1 MAILRSA
8 ILRSPILRSSVR
20 SIVGTLSAGSMS
32 LSGETPTA
40 TISYSGTLTA
50 GSLAIAAD
58 NPSAIQSV
66 IGTLSSGA
74 MALAAD
80 NPSGIKSVIGT
91 LTSGEVALDGNDP
104 SAILD
109 TVGTLSAGSVS
120 LSGGIPTAISA
131 YIGTLT
137 AGSLALAAENPS
149 STINFPDSW
158 RYKCQLTVNSDVVYG
173 SGTHSQFPV
182 LVTHHTLPSSI
193 FTNANSDGS
202 DIRFSSDSSG
212 TTPLNRKIVVF
223 DATNEFAE
231 IHVERDLSTSSDTD
245 LWVWYGQAAATEPSA
260 SDTDHGSQGVWDSSY
275 KGVWDLGS
283 TADSTANGH
292 TLTAEGSP
300 SADDGFLGSGYDFT
314 GTEDLYAPDNA
325 DFDFT
330 TGITLEAVAFR
341 IDNVIGGNPLIDK
354 FYDGS
359 SRAYLLWTGA
369 ASWNGVVLDK
379 GTIQFYLGVANGT
392 NQITLTTAEK
402 RITYGWP
409 QFIAAHWDNIEDTMR
424 VMHALGGERKWAY
437 EVPIAPAVPYAS
449 NPIIALGTAGQW
461 DDTGIRD
468 PDFLRNKSDNLETTD
483 DDGNYVLFYRGYDGT
498 DRKQGRATKG
508 ADWKSWTKDT
518 TNNPILSPTAST
530 WDEDGLAGMSA
541 IKIDADTYVAVYMGF
556 NSTEWGV
563 GRATSSDG
571 KTWTKD
577 TSTGKALS
585 PSDFS
590 GAAAGTVAG
599 IPYIWYEG
607 NTLYLCFEAYVSGD
621 IFSIFLAHSSDDGE
635 SWTVDNSGDPI
646 LSPSAT
652 TWFADEHVAN
662 PSIYKIDTNEY
673 LMCFNGAGN
682 VGSYKSNY
690 HLGFAKATSVT
701 GPWTIF
707 SGVALAPDGST
718 GNWAYRVESMRP
730 VPSHLV
736 KRRSDPIEFV
746 YFGNDIDSGI
756 QGTEIGHAEMD
767 PNTVQWTLSATTAS
781 KSDNIGTN
789 TLPMYI
795 GRDYNDDDHSKWSFE
810 DIRTSSVA
818 RSTDWIHTR
827 AANLFGGSDFITTGT
842 PVVLGGETGTI
853 SAGQMAS
860 EGNAPSAIMGQ
871 LGTLSPGSMAIV
883 GQVPQAVLCSPHP
896 RG

>member
-1 MAILRSA
+1 
-8 ILRSPILRSSVR
+8 
-20 SIVGTLSAGSMS
+20 
-32 LSGETPTA
+32 
-40 TISYSGTLTA
+40 
-50 GSLAIAAD
+50 
-58 NPSAIQSV
+58 
-66 IGTLSSGA
+66 
-74 MALAAD
+74 
-80 NPSGIKSVIGT
+80 
-91 LTSGEVALDGNDP
+91 
-104 SAILD
+104 
-109 TVGTLSAGSVS
+109 
-120 LSGGIPTAISA
+120 
-131 YIGTLT
+131 
-137 AGSLALAAENPS
+137 
-149 STINFPDSW
+149 
-158 RYKCQLTVNSDVVYG
+158 
-173 SGTHSQFPV
+173 
-182 LVTHHTLPSSI
+182 
-193 FTNANSDGS
+193 
-202 DIRFSSDSSG
+202 
-212 TTPLNRKIVVF
+212 
-223 DATNEFAE
+223 
-231 IHVERDLSTSSDTD
+231 
-245 LWVWYGQAAATEPSA
+245 
-260 SDTDHGSQGVWDSSY
+260 
-275 KGVWDLGS
+275 
-283 TADSTANGH
+283 
-292 TLTAEGSP
+292 
-300 SADDGFLGSGYDFT
+300 
-314 GTEDLYAPDNA
+314 
-325 DFDFT
+325 
-330 TGITLEAVAFR
+330 
-341 IDNVIGGNPLIDK
+341 
-354 FYDGS
+354 
-359 SRAYLLWTGA
+359 
-369 ASWNGVVLDK
+369 
-379 GTIQFYLGVANGT
+379 
-392 NQITLTTAEK
+392 
-402 RITYGWP
+402 
-409 QFIAAHWDNIEDTMR
+409 
-424 VMHALGGERKWAY
+424 
-437 EVPIAPAVPYAS
+437 
-449 NPIIALGTAGQW
+449 
-461 DDTGIRD
+461 
-468 PDFLRNKSDNLETTD
+468 
-483 DDGNYVLFYRGYDGT
+483 
-498 DRKQGRATKG
+498 
-508 ADWKSWTKDT
+508 
-518 TNNPILSPTAST
+518 
-530 WDEDGLAGMSA
+530 MSA
-541 IKIDADTYVAVYMGF
+541 IKIDADTYVAIYMGF
-556 NSTEWGV
+556 NATEWGV

-599 IPYIWYEG
+599 VPYIWYEG

-827 AANLFGGSDFITTGT
+827 AANLFGGSDFITVGT
-842 PVVLGGETGTI
+842 PVSIGSESGAITAGELVVAGNAPTANLDYNAAITAGELVVVGNNPIASLDYIGALTSGELVLTGYAPYTTVDIEGTITAGEMVLQGSSLVGLIDQIGTTTAGSLILQGNAPTGILSPAGAIIAGELVLAGSDLSATVDRIGAISYGGLVLEGNAPSGLLDYVGEISSGELVLSGSSPNGISGIQGTI
-853 SAGQMAS
+853 SAGELVLVGSSVTALRDLVGIIS
-860 EGNAPSAIMGQ
+860 NGELILEGNNPDAVRTHTGTISSGELVLKGNAPLAGRTEV
-871 LGTLSPGSMAIV
+871 GTLSAGELVIV
-883 GQVPQAVLCSPHP
+883 GNSPTGIVTFAGSVESGELALTGYTPSALRTIIATTSSGDLTLEGSLPTALLTSIGILTSGELILEGTDPAAPEATKIIGEYSVVSSTVLWSVLESTPLLTTLANT
-896 RG
+896 